1 MKEDPK
7 HKKKKKINSKLK
19 KKYKKRRIIL
29 VISLLLLFI
38 VGFAGFYVTNK
49 LGKLNKDSSISASK
63 EDLGIDKT
71 TEDTLNSFSSSQEVM
86 NIALF
91 GLDQRTEDEP
101 CRSDAIMVLSVDKA
115 HKKLKLTSIMRDSYV
130 SIDGHGKDK
139 LNHAYA
145 YGGPQLAIKTL
156 NQNFKLNITDYVS
169 INFFELEKLI
179 DDLGGV
185 VIDVK
190 PAEVPFI
197 NDHMKEVAALT
208 NTPVTP
214 LKSSGSQ
221 NLNGRQALAYSR
233 IRYQGNGDYER
244 TDRQRRVLEAMMYK
258 VLNSGVSQYP
268 SLLDKLGPH
277 VTTSLSNMEILSL
290 GTSVVT
296 SGTTNIEQVR
306 FPYDG
311 YFNDGGKMINDVWY
325 LPYDLD
331 ETSNQ
336 IHEYIYNDILPKSK

>member
-7 HKKKKKINSKLK
+7 HKKTKKSNSKLK
-19 KKYKKRRIIL
+19 KKYKKRRIFF

-38 VGFAGFYVTNK
+38 VGIIGFYVTNK
-49 LGKLNKDSSISASK
+49 LGKLNKDSSISVSK
-63 EDLGIDKT
+63 EDLGIDKA
-71 TEDTLNSFSSSQEVM
+71 TEDTLNSFSSSDDII

-101 CRSDAIMVLSVDKA
+101 CRSDAIIVLSVDTA

-130 SIDGHGKDK
+130 NIDGHGKDK

-185 VIDVK
+185 VIDIK

-197 NDHMKEVAALT
+197 NDHMKEVASLT
-208 NTPVTP
+208 QTPVTP
-214 LKSSGSQ
+214 LKNSGSQ

-244 TDRQRRVLEAMMYK
+244 TDRQRKVLEAIMHK
-258 VLNSGVSQYP
+258 VLNSNVSQYP
-268 SLLDKLGPH
+268 ALLDKLGPH

-311 YFNDGGKMINDVWY
+311 YFNDSGKMIGEVWY

-336 IHEYIYNDILPKSK
+336 IHEYIYNDNLPKSK

>member
-7 HKKKKKINSKLK
+7 HKKTKKSNSKFK
-19 KKYKKRRIIL
+19 KKYKKRRIFF

-38 VGFAGFYVTNK
+38 VGIIGFYVTNK
-49 LGKLNKDSSISASK
+49 LGKLNKDSSISVSK
-63 EDLGIDKT
+63 EDLGIDKA
-71 TEDTLNSFSSSQEVM
+71 TEDTLNSFSSSDDVV

-101 CRSDAIMVLSVDKA
+101 CRSDAIIVLSVDTA

-130 SIDGHGKDK
+130 NIDGHGKDK

-185 VIDVK
+185 VIDIK

-197 NDHMKEVAALT
+197 NDHMKEVASLT
-208 NTPVTP
+208 QTPVTL
-214 LKSSGSQ
+214 LKNSGSQ

-244 TDRQRRVLEAMMYK
+244 TDRQRKVLEAIMHK
-258 VLNSGVSQYP
+258 VLNSNVSQYP
-268 SLLDKLGPH
+268 ALLDKLGPH

-311 YFNDGGKMINDVWY
+311 YFNDSGKMIGEVWY

-336 IHEYIYNDILPKSK
+336 IHEYIYNDNLPKSK